1 MSLQWPRQLNAPL
14 AEVDPQLYDIIE
26 KEKNRQFKVGL
37 MSVPSSLPAIVTHI
51 SL

>member
-26 KEKNRQFKVGL
+26 KEKNRQFKVRFT
-37 MSVPSSLPAIVTHI
+37 SAYSSFAWHCL
-51 SL
+51 LQL